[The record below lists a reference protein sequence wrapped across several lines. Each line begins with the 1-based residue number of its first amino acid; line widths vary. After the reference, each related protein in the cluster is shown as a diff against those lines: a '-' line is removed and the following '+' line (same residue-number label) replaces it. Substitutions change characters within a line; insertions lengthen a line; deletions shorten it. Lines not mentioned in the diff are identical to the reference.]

1 MLSLLQPPTWLLHVM
16 VYEAVS
22 KGLTYS
28 SHQSIE
34 CSRKSL
40 LTQQRTAFILFFL
53 DMFGAKVETPW
64 FIIMSKHFNEFPH
77 FHPFP
82 RIGLIGPSLR
92 YTQ

>member
-1 MLSLLQPPTWLLHVM
+1 MKLGMPLNTIGMMLSLLQPPTWLLHVM

-40 LTQQRTAFILFFL
+40 LTQQRTAFILLFF
-53 DMFGAKVETPW
+53 GYVW
-64 FIIMSKHFNEFPH
+64 
-77 FHPFP
+77 
-82 RIGLIGPSLR
+82 G
-92 YTQ
+92 